1 MREAPPEE
9 VAGHSGSID
18 TRPDEGVRHHAFF
31 VAASQVSDQSAQYAE
46 LTAGLMVLRLLDKWR
61 DRRSDGRQ
69 LRAKELNA
77 VRRLVRNLDEGP
89 VHSVLDE
96 VLSAMSNVSGDR
108 ITGVRMYA
116 LLLEREGQWGPAA
129 DAYRA
134 AIELIGVERRQRE
147 QLPLCYQRAGYC
159 HRELGEIDKA
169 AEAFRRGKAIAT
181 NRKDVEWQLRLRIS
195 ETHLELDRG
204 NIPAAESQCDD
215 IVAAAEQANLPT
227 VVARAKHDRGHVA
240 YTRQQ
245 YEQAAQLFFEAI
257 ELYEEPALKLRA
269 MHDLATVLGDLSL
282 VTYSQRVLRVV
293 RRSALQ
299 TSIVRIMAGL
309 NLMRLAVLGQSE
321 NEFAVL
327 RAELAAE
334 NMPARLRARF
344 HVIAGEGLREFGDP
358 AGSQAQFHEA
368 VSLAR
373 THHLNQLLVETEEML
388 KQVPKP
394 RPVVQP
400 SDRPGPALAII
411 LGAIDQQQGA
421 FAEATP

>member
-1 MREAPPEE
+1 
-9 VAGHSGSID
+9 
-18 TRPDEGVRHHAFF
+18 
-31 VAASQVSDQSAQYAE
+31 
-46 LTAGLMVLRLLDKWR
+46 
-61 DRRSDGRQ
+61 
-69 LRAKELNA
+69 
-77 VRRLVRNLDEGP
+77 
-89 VHSVLDE
+89 
-96 VLSAMSNVSGDR
+96 
-108 ITGVRMYA
+108 
-116 LLLEREGQWGPAA
+116 
-129 DAYRA
+129 
-134 AIELIGVERRQRE
+134 
-147 QLPLCYQRAGYC
+147 
-159 HRELGEIDKA
+159 
-169 AEAFRRGKAIAT
+169 
-181 NRKDVEWQLRLRIS
+181 
-195 ETHLELDRG
+195 
-204 NIPAAESQCDD
+204 
-215 IVAAAEQANLPT
+215 
-227 VVARAKHDRGHVA
+227 
-240 YTRQQ
+240 
-245 YEQAAQLFFEAI
+245 
-257 ELYEEPALKLRA
+257 
-269 MHDLATVLGDLSL
+269 

-358 AGSQAQFHEA
+358 AGSQAEFHEA